1 MYIFKNGHKY
11 AKNPQLEVED
21 PGSEVLEEN
30 HKGGK
35 DEQGIR
41 IGAKE
46 NHHKLRVLELELS
59 GCYRT
64 RDV

>member
-21 PGSEVLEEN
+21 PRSEVLEEN

-35 DEQGIR
+35 DEE
-41 IGAKE
+41 GAKIGT
-46 NHHKLRVLELELS
+46 KLIVK
-59 GCYRT
+59 
-64 RDV
+64 